1 MDSRRARLL
10 LPALVV
16 AGAVLLPVPAY
27 AAGDPLVNFGNQA
40 LSFLTHDL
48 GPIVLGLGLVA
59 SFICVILGS
68 RDGVQ
73 KAIYAVV
80 GGALLYGLDTV
91 MAFIKRNG

>member
-1 MDSRRARLL
+1 MDFRRARLF

-16 AGAVLLPVPAY
+16 VAAVLLPVPAY
-27 AAGDPLVNFGNQA
+27 AANEPLINFGKQA

-48 GPIVLGLGLVA
+48 GPIVLGLGLA
-59 SFICVILGS
+59 AAFICVMLGS

-80 GGALLYGLDTV
+80 GGALLYGIDTV
-91 MAFIKRNG
+91 MSFIQRNG